1 MLLTARC
8 TTRRDPELRLREIAQ
23 FDLAFIAGSTL
34 GTACFHVGD
43 IKSEF
48 CYEIKTRPLLEGE
61 GFYGGSS
68 TSEVYGILIAVFRST
83 LWLLL

>member
-8 TTRRDPELRLREIAQ
+8 TTRRDPELRCAKLQ
-23 FDLAFIAGSTL
+23 FDLAFVAGSTL

-48 CYEIKTRPLLEGE
+48 CYEIKTRPLLAGE

-68 TSEVYGILIAVFRST
+68 T
-83 LWLLL
+83 